1 MDSKFKN
8 LSIDT
13 SEHEHKHETN
23 EKTDETHLPKL
34 LVNKEWLLQIE
45 KRNEKEDDYYER
57 ENIRIIKEKNEI
69 IERENTF
76 LQQLNIIQ
84 NIDLIISMSNIYIDN
99 LDLLYLYKYKKLK
112 NILRDKLIEFY
123 HIYKRPDVKLFF
135 NRIFYEE
142 NIDNLD

>member
-13 SEHEHKHETN
+13 SEHEHKHENN

-69 IERENTF
+69 IERENKF
-76 LQQLNIIQ
+76 IKQLNIIQ

-123 HIYKRPDVKLFF
+123 HIYKRHDVKLFF
-135 NRIFYEE
+135 NKIFYEE
-142 NIDNLD
+142 NIDDLH

>member
-8 LSIDT
+8 LFIDT
-13 SEHEHKHETN
+13 SEHKHEHKTN

-99 LDLLYLYKYKKLK
+99 LDLFYLYKYKKLK

-123 HIYKRPDVKLFF
+123 HIYKRPVVKLFF

-142 NIDNLD
+142 NIDDLD